1 MAKDKR
7 FFKVTE
13 TPSHRV
19 SEMKLLVDFS
29 IKFCLFPLKSTY

>member
-7 FFKVTE
+7 FFKDTE

-19 SEMKLLVDFS
+19 TK
-29 IKFCLFPLKSTY
+29 IKKKYLRYS